1 MRTIFLCC
9 FRPVSEESIRLCCQH
24 LSLTQNPTSP
34 KHGFKEAMKD
44 KVVSLDNNFDVFI
57 SYSHKNVDV
66 ASSIYNH
73 IKRAK
78 PHWEIFFDQDSLK
91 VGFAWQSKLY
101 SSIGKI
107 SIFFFIKCYSS
118 VTFLSIFFLFLHL
131 VVLSGNHGNHC
142 FYFFFTTFIYLHTK
156 VSSISLS

>member
-107 SIFFFIKCYSS
+107 SIFFFY
-118 VTFLSIFFLFLHL
+118 
-131 VVLSGNHGNHC
+131 
-142 FYFFFTTFIYLHTK
+142 
-156 VSSISLS
+156 